1 MLPRCLWY
9 SKHYKPLSHIAL
21 GYFMAKKGKE
31 KKKKGR
37 KEGRKGGTEEIKK
50 DMGENKRLH
59 EKKRIEES

>member
-1 MLPRCLWY
+1 
-9 SKHYKPLSHIAL
+9 
-21 GYFMAKKGKE
+21 MAKKGKE